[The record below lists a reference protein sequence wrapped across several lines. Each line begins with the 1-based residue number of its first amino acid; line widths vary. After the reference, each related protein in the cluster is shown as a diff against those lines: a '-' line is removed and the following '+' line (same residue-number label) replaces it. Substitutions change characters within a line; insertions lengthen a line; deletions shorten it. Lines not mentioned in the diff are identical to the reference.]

1 MDTTTIVIIVV
12 LSLMAIDGPIIAL
25 ANRVGTP
32 TVEKRSRRE
41 RTAPVGLDMGHGR

>member
-12 LSLMAIDGPIIAL
+12 LSLMVIDGPIIAL
-25 ANRVGTP
+25 ANRIGSP

-41 RTAPVGLDMGHGR
+41 RTTPVGLDMGHGR